1 MNIFQNK
8 IFLFTTIFFLY
19 FSSSFSANTHFI
31 DFSKVLNQSK
41 AGSQMQAKLK
51 KKFEGES
58 NKFKQQE
65 KNIRKEESDLIPQKK
80 ILTKEEYQKKIE
92 ILRKKVAKLQEDR
105 KKSLTGIAKSRN
117 EAKKSLLKAINPIM
131 KKYMEDNK
139 IGIVVEKKSVV
150 LGDATLELTDKI
162 IALLN
167 KELPSL
173 N

>member
-1 MNIFQNK
+1 M
-8 IFLFTTIFFLY
+8 
-19 FSSSFSANTHFI
+19 
-31 DFSKVLNQSK
+31 
-41 AGSQMQAKLK
+41 
-51 KKFEGES
+51 
-58 NKFKQQE
+58 
-65 KNIRKEESDLIPQKK
+65 
-80 ILTKEEYQKKIE
+80 
-92 ILRKKVAKLQEDR
+92 QEDR